1 MRSRDQSGGRFRY
14 MSPKNVSFDGEDH
27 EDHEDL
33 SSGRFPS
40 GGGGGWAG
48 VGVAPG
54 ESRSP
59 SALPGLQSAAGL
71 RGSPSS
77 P

>member
-14 MSPKNVSFDGEDH
+14 MSPKNVSFDHEDH

-33 SSGRFPS
+33 SSGHFPS
-40 GGGGGWAG
+40 MGGGG
-48 VGVAPG
+48 VEPVSVSPG
-54 ESRSP
+54 ERRSP
-59 SALPGLQSAAGL
+59 SALLESAAGL